1 MIEIIENWMIAYPK
15 TGVMVIG
22 FLVVFVMTLV
32 QKYFTD
38 QKRLKEL
45 KAKQKEI
52 QKKTSEKKGDAEAYQ
67 KAQKESMQESLQIS
81 MEMMKHSFKPL
92 LITFLPILVL
102 IWWLKG
108 VYIGTAIESSW
119 IWWYLLSAVASSIIL
134 RKVLDVA

>member
-1 MIEIIENWMIAYPK
+1 MIQEWMTAHPK
-15 TGVMVIG
+15 TSVMVIG
-22 FLVVFVMTLV
+22 FFVVFVMTIV

-45 KAKQKEI
+45 KARQKEI
-52 QKKTSEKKGDAEAYQ
+52 QKKTSEKKGDVEAYQ
-67 KAQKESMQESLQIS
+67 KAQKESMQETFQIS

-92 LITFLPILVL
+92 LITFLPILLL

-108 VYIGTAIESSW
+108 VYVGTPIESSW
-119 IWWYLLSAVASSIIL
+119 IWWYLISAVASSIVL